1 MRAKVRKNVKIEELK
16 NGGIEEFLHLKTKK
30 LKTKN
35 QKLKTFRIFAL

>member
-16 NGGIEEFLHLKTKK
+16 NGRIDEFLYLKTKK

-35 QKLKTFRIFAL
+35 